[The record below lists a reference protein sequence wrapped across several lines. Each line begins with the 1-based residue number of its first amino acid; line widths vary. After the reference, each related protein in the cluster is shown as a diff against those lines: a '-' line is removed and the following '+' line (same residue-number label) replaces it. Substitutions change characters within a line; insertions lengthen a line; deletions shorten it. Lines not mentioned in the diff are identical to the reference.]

1 MRILVAP
8 TNRSGALRSVPG
20 SKGAFESGGSG
31 MGKSVGGVAA
41 AFLAVAI
48 TALSSCSPGASG
60 GLEAG
65 GERPRE
71 ERGEMVAVVAT
82 NGEYGWVYLEELE
95 EAEDPAANPDE
106 AAEKMQKDANGERE
120 KASVPVYGEDGVTVI
135 GEFVVG

>member
-1 MRILVAP
+1 
-8 TNRSGALRSVPG
+8 
-20 SKGAFESGGSG
+20 